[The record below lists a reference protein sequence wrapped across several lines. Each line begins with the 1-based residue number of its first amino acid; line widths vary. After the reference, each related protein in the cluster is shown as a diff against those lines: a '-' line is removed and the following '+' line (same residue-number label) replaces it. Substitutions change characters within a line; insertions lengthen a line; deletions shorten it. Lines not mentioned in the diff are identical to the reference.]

1 MPTNRGT
8 SAKSPEKPHPNP
20 PPPPSPLPLSSL
32 AHLQLWEYSRLL
44 THDDC
49 VCVCACVFLALSF
62 SFALGVCTHPTPPTS
77 VSNGP
82 SCDVF
87 PAFLRHKFSSLH
99 FFFKGFCCCCFC
111 LVHIDLFIILR
122 TLISLGKS
130 PSLLNTLLLSLL
142 LLVLMLM
149 LLVCLVLLLLLL
161 VLCCV
166 YANTASV
173 TASARFKPE
182 PRTARAG
189 KQNMSKMPKR
199 SRKNEQ
205 PVKL

>member
-8 SAKSPEKPHPNP
+8 SAKSPEKPHPNT
-20 PPPPSPLPLSSL
+20 PSLYPFL
-32 AHLQLWEYSRLL
+32 LWPTCSCGNTQGYLHM
-44 THDDC
+44 TT
-49 VCVCACVFLALSF
+49 VCLCVFLALSF

-99 FFFKGFCCCCFC
+99 FFYSCCCCCFC

-149 LLVCLVLLLLLL
+149 LLVCLVLLLLL
-161 VLCCV
+161 VLCYV

-182 PRTARAG
+182 PRTGRAS
-189 KQNMSKMPKR
+189 KQNMPKMPKR